1 MNFKI
6 NKKVLLEKLNISS
19 KAISSSVPVPSL
31 TCIKIDAKDNQ
42 IMFTSSDSNVSIKTI
57 LDNSNDFEI
66 IDEGTICLDA
76 KKLIECVRKSETETL
91 DFEVL
96 DGTLTQISY
105 GTVKFRINGINSFD
119 YPNIVFNDQLN
130 YFYMKTSEFVSIIS
144 NTGFAI
150 AVSDNRPCLKGINFK
165 LSAGNLVC
173 TATDSYRLARKEVKI
188 EDFDE
193 EFNIV
198 VPKETLSHVSS
209 IILNEDTLKIA
220 LDDKKMYF
228 VIGNNIIQTKLI
240 DDHYPDTSRI
250 IPTDFEYSLTINS
263 NSLLKGIDR
272 TLFVKSE
279 GKSII
284 RMDIKNGELLLSTR
298 SQDNDGTEEHLT
310 YDSYTGE
317 ELTLSCSGNYLM
329 DAIKAI
335 DSDLINIKFVGPLKP
350 FIIRN
355 NNDDSILQLV
365 SPVRTYD

>member
-6 NKKVLLEKLNISS
+6 NKKVLLERLNISS

-31 TCIKIDAKDNQ
+31 TCIKIDAKNNQ
-42 IMFTSSDSNVSIKTI
+42 IVFTSSDSNISIKTI
-57 LDNSNDFEI
+57 LDNTNDFEI
-66 IDEGTICLDA
+66 IEEGSICLDA

-91 DFEVL
+91 NFEVL

-105 GTVKFRINGINSFD
+105 SSVKFRINGINSYD
-119 YPNIVFNDQLN
+119 YPNIIFNDQLN
-130 YFYMKTSEFVSIIS
+130 YFNMKTSDLAAILS
-144 NTGFAI
+144 NTAFA
-150 AVSDNRPCLKGINFK
+150 VSTSDNRPSLKGINFK
-165 LSAGNLVC
+165 LTDGLLTA
-173 TATDSYRLARKEVKI
+173 TATDSYRLAKKSVKI

-193 EFNIV
+193 EFNII

-209 IILNEDTLKIA
+209 IVINEESIKLA

-228 VIGNNIIQTKLI
+228 IVGNNIIQTKLI
-240 DDHYPDTSRI
+240 DDNYPDTSRI
-250 IPTDFEYSLTINS
+250 IPTAFNYSLTINS

-272 TLFVKSE
+272 TLFVKYE

-284 RMDIKNGELLLSTR
+284 RIDIKNNELLLSTR
-298 SQDNDGTEEHLT
+298 SQDNDGTEEHLK
-310 YDSYTGE
+310 YEAYEGE
-317 ELTLSCSGNYLM
+317 ELTLSCSGNYLI

-335 DSDLINIKFVGPLKP
+335 DADVIEISFVAPLKP
-350 FIIRN
+350 FIIKK